1 MRRKTNGFVAFLQSR
16 HCAQSLTPVSQQREM
31 TGLPMDVASIQILQ
45 DQAELFAQKR
55 LSLLK
60 ALQIA

>member
-1 MRRKTNGFVAFLQSR
+1 MRQKTNGFVAFLQNR